1 MQEDNNQVNSSLTK
15 EQAEIILGIICLI
28 LTFCFPFQMAI
39 IISLYFYFDGM
50 VGLVLLTVKKDELA
64 NAPEE
69 MEQQLASIKK
79 NSIIKTIAGLCV
91 FIYTVDQVF
100 KYYG

>member
-1 MQEDNNQVNSSLTK
+1 MKNNHEINVNITK
-15 EQAEIILGIICLI
+15 EQAEIILGIIFVI
-28 LTFCFPFQMAI
+28 FTFYFPFQIAI

-69 MEQQLASIKK
+69 MGQQLASIKK
-79 NSIIKTIAGLCV
+79 NSIIKTIAGLCI